1 MKHNLLT
8 IALDDYFHAGALK
21 PFIKNDQ
28 WHRFE
33 MRIEQNTLSAL
44 AWLDQFD
51 VKATFFVM
59 GWIADNHSDLVRK
72 VAERGHEI
80 ANLGYYHRTLREMS
94 ATEFEEDLLR
104 SAEALQRATGQAPRG
119 YRLARPV
126 SDPKD
131 LWFLEVL
138 AKHGYKYDSS
148 VMPLFR
154 SLRVEPS
161 RRVAHENTINGHSI
175 WEFPFSTWDCMGYSV
190 PISGGNYLRQF
201 PERIMQHTVA
211 RWMAKNDSP
220 YLLYFH
226 VWDIDPDQPKITAAP
241 RLARIRAY
249 RNLNKMRDILG
260 DYLKRYKFGT
270 VADYL
275 GLPAQEECVVPSPS
289 NVSESV
295 LQTQA
300 AADSVPSDPAP
311 AASVAKT
318 PITIVIPCF
327 NEENS
332 LTYLSN
338 TLKGVSR
345 RLNGAYDVNFTFL
358 DDGSHDATWPMLQQ
372 VFGSRPDCTLV
383 RQERNLGVAGTIMN
397 GIEHA
402 RTEIVC
408 SMDCDCTYDPEQL
421 AKLIPLLTEGVAMVT
436 GSPYHPDGE
445 VRNVPN
451 WRLFLSRGASW
462 LYGKVLHQKLATY
475 TSCFRVYRRSALV
488 GLQLDEGGFLGV
500 AEMLGLL
507 DLRGERIVEC
517 PTVLDVRMF
526 GQSKM
531 KILRT
536 VFGHLRLLLKLATRR
551 KFRAPTVVS
560 PRKDMLTSSS
570 HQS

>member
-44 AWLDQFD
+44 AWLDEFD

-59 GWIADNHSDLVRK
+59 GWIADNHPDLVRK

-80 ANLGYYHRTLREMS
+80 ANLGYFHRTLREMS
-94 ATEFEEDLLR
+94 RSEFEEDLLR
-104 SAEALQRATGQAPRG
+104 SDEALKRATGQPPRG

-126 SDPKD
+126 SDAKD

-154 SLRVEPS
+154 SLRGEPS
-161 RRVAHENTINGHSI
+161 RRYAHANTINGQVI
-175 WEFPFSTWDCMGYSV
+175 WEFPFSTRECMGYSV
-190 PISGGNYLRQF
+190 PISGGNYLRQL
-201 PERIMQHTVA
+201 PQRIMQHTVA
-211 RWMAKNDSP
+211 KWIEKNDSP

-226 VWDIDPDQPKITAAP
+226 VWDIDPDQPKISAAP

-270 VADYL
+270 VASYL
-275 GLPAQEECVVPSPS
+275 ELPVQEERAVVRTTKTTEPALR
-289 NVSESV
+289 VDD
-295 LQTQA
+295 A
-300 AADSVPSDPAP
+300 AP
-311 AASVAKT
+311 AVDKVKT

-332 LTYLSN
+332 LTYLAN
-338 TLKGVSR
+338 TLKGLSR
-345 RLNGAYDVNFTFL
+345 RLDSSYDVNFTFL
-358 DDGSHDATWPMLQQ
+358 DDGSRDATWQMLQQ
-372 VFGSRPDCTLV
+372 VFGSRADCTLV
-383 RQERNLGVAGTIMN
+383 KQETNLGVAGTIMN

-421 AKLIPLLTEGVAMVT
+421 AKLIPLLINDVAMVT

-445 VRNVPN
+445 VRNVPR

-488 GLQLDEGGFLGV
+488 GLQLEEGGFLGV

-531 KILRT
+531 KVLRT
-536 VFGHLRLLLKLATRR
+536 VFGHLRLLVKLATRR
-551 KFRAPTVVS
+551 KFRAPTVIP
-560 PRKDMLTSSS
+560 PRKDILTSSS
-570 HQS
+570 HQSLVK